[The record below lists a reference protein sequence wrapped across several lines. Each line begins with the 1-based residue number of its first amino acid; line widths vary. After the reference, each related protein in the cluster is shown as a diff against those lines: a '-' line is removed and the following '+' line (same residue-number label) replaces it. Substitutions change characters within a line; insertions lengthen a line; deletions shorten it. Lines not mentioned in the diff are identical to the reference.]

1 MRLAVAFKGV
11 AQKPGAERF
20 APLLGGGT
28 SVVASALFS
37 TLVVFLVEFI
47 TRGSMSETLAFL
59 IDPTRPA
66 WTTIAVMTVAVL
78 ALDGFLGRKHNGFLV
93 IAPIALT
100 LAFVAQQKRQYL
112 GDPLYPTDFLYS
124 RQIVE
129 LLPLL
134 VRERPVAAVA
144 IVVGLIA
151 AMAGLLWS
159 WRFWRRRITSMS
171 AMGRVSRL
179 LMALPLLAGFASMM
193 DYATFSWL
201 RDRLRII
208 PMMWDQKENYRSN
221 GFTLAFALNL
231 PMAKVGAPAG
241 YSADA
246 ISAIPTPQAGIFLPA
261 EKPDIIMVMS
271 ESFWD
276 VTNLPNTQ
284 ITPDPIPFVR
294 ANRSGS
300 VFSPEFGGMTAN
312 VEFEALTGFSNAFLP
327 AGSIPY
333 QQYIRRPLPS
343 LATFLRSEGYE
354 TKAIHPFAGW
364 FWNRSVV
371 YKALGFDS
379 FLAEEEL
386 PKLKKRGPLASD
398 TALMSEVMREADRE
412 DRPFFYFTVTL
423 QGHGPYPPNRY
434 GAKSPFTVDA
444 KTNLWAQGSIDTY
457 AQGSADADTGL
468 RKLVAWAKKRK
479 RPTVIAFFGDHL
491 PPLGD
496 VYVQTGFMDGP
507 VAPRRAPRDEML
519 AQHETP
525 LLIWSN
531 RTGTERRVDTI
542 SPAFL
547 PLHVLEA
554 AGIGHP
560 YYTDFLGKLRER
572 FPVIDR
578 NLLLSSEQEASHDW
592 LRAPTLEPEL
602 NAYRL
607 LQYDMMFGDKNSAGR
622 FFPETINPLV
632 ADSILGRW
640 QQALVGGR
648 S

>member
-1 MRLAVAFKGV
+1 MRLAVAFKGA
-11 AQKPGAERF
+11 AQKPGAGRF
-20 APLLGGGT
+20 ETLHGGAA
-28 SVVASALFS
+28 SVVASALFA
-37 TLVVFLVEFI
+37 TLVVFLVECI
-47 TRGSMSETLAFL
+47 TRGSLSETLAFL
-59 IDPTRPA
+59 TDPTRPA
-66 WTTIAVMTVAVL
+66 WTTIAVITVAML

-93 IAPIALT
+93 IAPTALI
-100 LAFVAQQKRQYL
+100 LAFVAQQKRHYL
-112 GDPLYPTDFLYS
+112 GDPLYPADFLYS

-134 VRERPVAAVA
+134 VRERPVTAALITIGLLAAV
-144 IVVGLIA
+144 
-151 AMAGLLWS
+151 AGLLWS
-159 WRFWRRRITSMS
+159 WRFWRRHITSMS
-171 AMGRVSRL
+171 PLGRALRL
-179 LMALPLLAGFASMM
+179 TMALPLLAGFASMM
-193 DYATFSWL
+193 DYATFSWM

-208 PMMWDQKENYRSN
+208 PMMWDQTENYRSN

-231 PMAKVGAPAG
+231 PMAKVGTPPG
-241 YSADA
+241 YSSEA
-246 ISAIPTPQAGIFLPA
+246 IASIPTPQTGIFLPV
-261 EKPDIIMVMS
+261 ERPDIIMVMS

-276 VTNLPNTQ
+276 VTGLPNTE
-284 ITPDPIPFVR
+284 ITPDPIPFMR

-327 AGSIPY
+327 SGSIPY
-333 QQYIRRPLPS
+333 QQYIRRPMPS
-343 LATFLRSEGYE
+343 LATFLRAEGYE

-371 YKALGFDS
+371 YKALGFADFRS
-379 FLAEEEL
+379 EEAL
-386 PKLKKRGPLASD
+386 PQLKKRGPLVSD
-398 TALMSEVMREADRE
+398 AALMSEIMREADRE
-412 DRPFFYFTVTL
+412 EKPFFYFAVTL
-423 QGHGPYPPNRY
+423 QGHGPYPPHRY
-434 GAKSPFTVDA
+434 GTTSPFTVDA
-444 KTNLWAQGSIDTY
+444 KTNSWAQGSIDTY
-457 AQGSADADTGL
+457 AQGSADADSSL

-491 PPLGD
+491 PPLGE
-496 VYVQTGFMDGP
+496 VYTQTGFMDGP
-507 VAPRRAPRDEML
+507 VAPRRAPRDKML

-531 RTGTERRVDTI
+531 NTGTERRIGTI

-560 YYTDFLGKLRER
+560 FYTDFLGHLRER

-578 NLLLSSEQEASHDW
+578 NLLLTSEKEASYDW
-592 LRAPTLEPEL
+592 LREPALEPDL

-607 LQYDMMFGDKNSAGR
+607 LQYDMMFGDENGKAR
-622 FFPETINPLV
+622 FFPETLTPMIAESVLGQRLPLP
-632 ADSILGRW
+632 
-640 QQALVGGR
+640 VGSG